1 VQHAHGVPPA
11 RDHGDGTY
19 SFSYTLNRAGRYTM
33 CVLHPLHQAGKVPL
47 REFQL
52 EIHAAETVAAMCLV
66 EGLYE
71 RLPEHAHL
79 GHRVDESGA
88 CLEPLPFAFVAGE
101 PRQLRLRANDIF
113 GNLTRPAASAWSVG
127 LYDEANVLVRRCGVG
142 SVA

>member
-1 VQHAHGVPPA
+1 
-11 RDHGDGTY
+11 
-19 SFSYTLNRAGRYTM
+19 M

-88 CLEPLPFAFVAGE
+88 RLEPLPFAFVAGE